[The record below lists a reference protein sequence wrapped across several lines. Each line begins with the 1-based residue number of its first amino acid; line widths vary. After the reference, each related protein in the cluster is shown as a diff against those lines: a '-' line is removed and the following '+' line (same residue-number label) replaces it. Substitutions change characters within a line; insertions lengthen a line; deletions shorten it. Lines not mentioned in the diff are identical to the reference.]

1 MPGNPPPA
9 GESAGTS
16 RSSEKLLANGL
27 MKPRSTRIA
36 TGGFAAVIVA
46 SILVAPQGRAEDEK
60 PHGADAI
67 VADMKRAL
75 EPERASI
82 RSIEMAI
89 RGPDGAEVRWTARQ
103 ARREVGESHGI
114 VTALVGP
121 ESVAGFALLA
131 LRGKDGKET
140 LWMYAPPVRRVR
152 KLVGVDR
159 FQPFL
164 GSDFSWGELASFE
177 ISDRNFEHAGDE
189 EIDGV
194 AAHKIVERLAE
205 PTPYS
210 RIETWVSADRHL
222 PLLRRYYDRAGELW
236 KVARFDDV
244 TVINEVPTVLHAT
257 IQDEQAGGSS
267 EMKVS
272 EVKYDA
278 EVPEKLFEPGE
289 LGTAAA
295 LMK

>member
-1 MPGNPPPA
+1 MKA
-9 GESAGTS
+9 
-16 RSSEKLLANGL
+16 RRIGL
-27 MKPRSTRIA
+27 VIT
-36 TGGFAAVIVA
+36 GFAAIVVA
-46 SILVAPQGRAEDEK
+46 SVVIAPQVRAVDETS
-60 PHGADAI
+60 HDANAI

-75 EPERASI
+75 EPERRSI
-82 RSIEMAI
+82 RAIEMVV
-89 RGPDGAEVRWTARQ
+89 RGPGGNEVRWSARQ
-103 ARREVGESHGI
+103 ARREVGDGHGI

-131 LRGKDGKET
+131 LRDKDGKEK
-140 LWMYAPPVRRVR
+140 LWMYAPPVRRIR
-152 KLVGVDR
+152 QLVGVDR

-177 ISDRNFEHAGDE
+177 IVDRNFEHAGDE

-210 RIETWVSADRHL
+210 RIETWVSVDRHF

-244 TVINEVPTVLHAT
+244 MVIDDVPTVLHAT
-257 IQDEQAGGSS
+257 VKDEQAGGSS
-267 EMKVS
+267 VMKVS

-278 EVPEKLFEPGE
+278 EVPEKLFDPAE
-289 LGTAAA
+289 LGNAAT
-295 LMK
+295 LLK